1 MRYLSLLLLSFLFF
15 NTTVAAAA
23 DHTGQWFF
31 LWGYNRDSYN
41 TSDLT
46 LKGPGYDY
54 TIHEAQAHD
63 SPSLRLTDL
72 LPQNLTLPQTNT
84 RVGYYLSEDRR
95 VYFGVDHLKY
105 VLTQDQPITITGT
118 THDNTYPATLAANF
132 LTYEHTDVLNYVHSG
147 YELLHSFWQNELFKL
162 SVIHGPDAGI
172 VYPKTNVTFSGY
184 RHRDDFTIAGYGASY
199 KVGLVADVASHW
211 FVQFEAKGGR
221 LILPWIK
228 TGDQKDTAEQNITF
242 RELVLA
248 VGYIF

>member
-1 MRYLSLLLLSFLFF
+1 MHYLSVMLLSVSLFF
-15 NTTVAAAA
+15 PTVAAAA

-31 LWGYNRDSYN
+31 LWGYNRGYYN
-41 TSDLT
+41 TSDVT
-46 LKGPGYDY
+46 LKGQGYNY
-54 TIHEAQAHD
+54 TLHDAQAHD
-63 SPSLRLTDL
+63 NPALSPSDF

-95 VYFGVDHLKY
+95 VYFGVDHMKY
-105 VLTQDQPITITGT
+105 ILTQNQPITITGT
-118 THDNTYPATLAANF
+118 THNNLYPATLESGF
-132 LTYEHTDVLNYVHSG
+132 LTYEHTDGLNYVNSG
-147 YELLHSFWQNELFKL
+147 YELLHSFWQNDLFKL

-172 VYPKTNVTFSGY
+172 VYPKTNVTFSGN
-184 RHRDDFTIAGYGASY
+184 RRRDDFTIAGYGASY
-199 KVGLVADVASHW
+199 KIGLVADVASHW